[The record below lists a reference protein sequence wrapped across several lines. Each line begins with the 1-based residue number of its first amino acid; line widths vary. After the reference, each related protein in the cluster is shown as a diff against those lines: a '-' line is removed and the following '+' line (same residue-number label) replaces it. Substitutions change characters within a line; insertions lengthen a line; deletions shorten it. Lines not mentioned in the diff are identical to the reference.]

1 MNFPKIFYKL
11 KKLQIKQI
19 KDKVSLAMRKCKTIG
34 KRITVEQVLSLMM
47 LLCMMKDLECYENF
61 EVPHHT
67 GRVQKK
73 CFCNDQTTWCTN
85 LVLFFLSCGDYM
97 GTFTSVFGKTIKQ
110 KELTEQETIEMT
122 LKEKCELIN
131 SDPVTC
137 ARYFD
142 NRIHIS

>member
-1 MNFPKIFYKL
+1 MCKWELRNVDRRVAMNFPKIFYKL

-73 CFCNDQTTWCTN
+73 
-85 LVLFFLSCGDYM
+85 VFL
-97 GTFTSVFGKTIKQ
+97 Q
-110 KELTEQETIEMT
+110 
-122 LKEKCELIN
+122 
-131 SDPVTC
+131 
-137 ARYFD
+137 
-142 NRIHIS
+142 